1 MLASTW
7 TMVSW
12 TLFSRDLS
20 YLSLSWSSLD
30 SPISH
35 WSPTAL
41 PYICAPQVKMQ
52 GKVNHLSLFLLQG
65 CWIPILNEY
74 FILHC
79 LLASPDPFYPS
90 LLCWKP
96 ASLDYSTVSLTA
108 KKHSSCWTAP
118 PLEWQILLL
127 FTNALSSHPLSSP
140 TLPDLSLA
148 LGNFVPGYFTNSPWF
163 LCTHQHLYKWTSL
176 LSYHTW
182 VRDILFLQR
191 PWQYMNTATH
201 THTQN

>member
-1 MLASTW
+1 MKEFVSPAGYCYSLYLIAKRKKMLAFTW

-20 YLSLSWSSLD
+20 YSSLSWSSPD

-41 PYICAPQVKMQ
+41 PYICAPQLKVW

-74 FILHC
+74 FIYC

-96 ASLDYSTVSLTA
+96 ASLDYSTVSLTI
-108 KKHSSCWTAP
+108 KKHSSCWM
-118 PLEWQILLL
+118 
-127 FTNALSSHPLSSP
+127 ALSRVTYLTTFH
-140 TLPDLSLA
+140 
-148 LGNFVPGYFTNSPWF
+148 
-163 LCTHQHLYKWTSL
+163 
-176 LSYHTW
+176 
-182 VRDILFLQR
+182 
-191 PWQYMNTATH
+191 
-201 THTQN
+201 